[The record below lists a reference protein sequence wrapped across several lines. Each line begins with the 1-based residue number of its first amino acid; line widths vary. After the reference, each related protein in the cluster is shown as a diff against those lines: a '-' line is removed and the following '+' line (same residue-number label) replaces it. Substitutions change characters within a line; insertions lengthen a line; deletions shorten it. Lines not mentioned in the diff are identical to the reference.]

1 MPYESETLS
10 LATQYNEYIMTS
22 LRTIEGCSY
31 AYLLDKFGSNTITNT
46 KKIAALYI
54 NNGQLMEQG
63 DFLKATAQGK
73 FFLDGIAADFFE
85 V

>member
-1 MPYESETLS
+1 MPFESETLS

-31 AYLLDKFGSNTITNT
+31 EYLHERFGDNTVNRT
-46 KKIAALYI
+46 KKIAAHYI
-54 NNGQLMEQG
+54 NQDQLMEQAL
-63 DFLKATAQGK
+63 FLIATDQGK